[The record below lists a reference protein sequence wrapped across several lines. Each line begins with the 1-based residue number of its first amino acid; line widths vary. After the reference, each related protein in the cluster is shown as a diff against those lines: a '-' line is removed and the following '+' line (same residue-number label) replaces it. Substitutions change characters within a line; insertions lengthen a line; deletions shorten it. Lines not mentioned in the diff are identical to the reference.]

1 MYYLLIC
8 KFLILLVLNYTQLL
22 LVASLKG
29 KCSFAL
35 FIAFFCL
42 LDSEFSL
49 ARYSDTAVYSNN
61 SVISINLV
69 GEGYSGLPQITAGG
83 ALECHTNQV
92 MTPLAVG
99 KMILINKARENGTFL
114 MGLLFPALE
123 VVLFSTEQEITWL
136 FD

>member
-8 KFLILLVLNYTQLL
+8 KLFILLVWNHTQLL

-49 ARYSDTAVYSNN
+49 ARYSNTAVYSNN

-92 MTPLAVG
+92 MTPLE
-99 KMILINKARENGTFL
+99 KMS
-114 MGLLFPALE
+114 LL
-123 VVLFSTEQEITWL
+123 VVL
-136 FD
+136 